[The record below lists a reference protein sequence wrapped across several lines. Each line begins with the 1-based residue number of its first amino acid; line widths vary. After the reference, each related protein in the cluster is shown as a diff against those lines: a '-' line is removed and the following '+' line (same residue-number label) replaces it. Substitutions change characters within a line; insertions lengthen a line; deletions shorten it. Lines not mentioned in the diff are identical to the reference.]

1 MPRVIAEVDLIKEKY
16 PEVKNKKAANA
27 AAKAAGFKG
36 SAAVK
41 AGKVAGKAVII
52 VPQQPKKTK
61 YKDKRP
67 IVAETTGKKAYVI
80 LKEKEPVK
88 RVKKVPVPVV
98 VHPVEVGSVARP
110 TITVKKSEK
119 KIVIPT
125 LAVKDSK
132 VTMKK
137 YDDIREKLNKVRSE
151 VFQLNKEYEDILKIK
166 SVSEVQRVRDYL
178 SDLQTQMNYTSEYA
192 RILTKERGLKDTD
205 EFIIKVDRMGAN
217 IYLMMEEVEKV
228 LEGLEEEEGEVEM
241 EKEHAKRLGI
251 KPDYG
256 TDSEEK
262 DSWERD

>member
-1 MPRVIAEVDLIKEKY
+1 M
-16 PEVKNKKAANA
+16 
-27 AAKAAGFKG
+27 
-36 SAAVK
+36 
-41 AGKVAGKAVII
+41 
-52 VPQQPKKTK
+52 
-61 YKDKRP
+61 KR
-67 IVAETTGKKAYVI
+67 A
-80 LKEKEPVK
+80 
-88 RVKKVPVPVV
+88 KKVPAPVAVPVTYEA
-98 VHPVEVGSVARP
+98 HPVEVGSVARP

-166 SVSEVQRVRDYL
+166 SPDEIQRVRDYL

-228 LEGLEEEEGEVEM
+228 LEGLEEGYEEKEM
-241 EKEHAKRLGI
+241 EKAHARSLGY
-251 KPDYG
+251 KDDG
-256 TDSEEK
+256 TDSDEK